1 MRSLEQWLDAYGES
15 HQNSTNQKIHTF
27 AVPGIFFSI
36 VALIWSLP
44 SLPLPVLSLNWV
56 WVAALPVWWFYY
68 RLSLSVFLMML
79 GYTLASIA
87 LAWSVELLGLP
98 LAEMA
103 VGLFVVLWIFQ
114 FVGHKI
120 EGKKAF
126 VFEDLKFLLIGP
138 VWVFMR
144 HK

>member
-103 VGLFVVLWIFQ
+103 VGLFAVLWIFQ

-120 EGKKAF
+120 EGKKPSF
-126 VFEDLKFLLIGP
+126 FEDLKFLLIGP

>member
-56 WVAALPVWWFYY
+56 WVVALPVWWFYY

-87 LAWSVELLGLP
+87 LAWSVELLGMP

-103 VGLFVVLWIFQ
+103 VGLFIVLWIFQ

-120 EGKKAF
+120 EGKKPSF
-126 VFEDLKFLLIGP
+126 FEDLKFLLIGP
-138 VWVFMR
+138 IWVFMR